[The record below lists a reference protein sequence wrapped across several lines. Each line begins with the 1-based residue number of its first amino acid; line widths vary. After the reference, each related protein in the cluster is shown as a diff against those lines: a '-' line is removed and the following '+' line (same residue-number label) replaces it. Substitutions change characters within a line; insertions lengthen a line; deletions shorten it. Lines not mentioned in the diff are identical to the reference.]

1 MIGLIGGG
9 LMVIAGFLVK
19 CFPPRH
25 INSLYGYR
33 TRLSM
38 SEDTLWKEG
47 NRYSANVMLISGL
60 FVMGAGFMSDII
72 LGPETVINII
82 LQFIYLL
89 IACSLI
95 FHNANQAEK
104 AETWRGNR
112 WQTLNFNM

>member
-25 INSLYGYR
+25 INSLY
-33 TRLSM
+33 
-38 SEDTLWKEG
+38 

-60 FVMGAGFMSDII
+60 FVMGAGFMSDTI

-95 FHNANQAEK
+95 FFTTQTRLKKLKHGG
-104 AETWRGNR
+104 ETDGRH
-112 WQTLNFNM
+112 

>member
-9 LMVIAGFLVK
+9 LMVIVGFLVK

-60 FVMGAGFMSDII
+60 FVMGAGFVSDTI
-72 LGPETVINII
+72 LGPETIINII

-89 IACSLI
+89 TACSLT
-95 FHNANQAEK
+95 FFATQTRLKKLKHGG
-104 AETWRGNR
+104 ETDGRH
-112 WQTLNFNM
+112 